1 MNEIFNS
8 PKKSVDISFQKQY
21 NDDIPCLYEIYN
33 GKKNKIYKE
42 DGKLWVDGFN
52 SRYQILINDRSMH
65 TINLEK
71 IPLKKIGGN
80 NGYSYIVK
88 IETLSNI
95 LEILNE

>member
-21 NDDIPCLYEIYN
+21 NNGISCLYEIFN
-33 GKKNKIYKE
+33 GKENKIYKE

-52 SRYQILINDRSMH
+52 SRYQILISEWTKH
-65 TINLEK
+65 TINLVK

-88 IETLSNI
+88 IETLENM